1 MEPFNYTLNT
11 PNPNAIFAQAFNT
24 GAGIRQ
30 QQDAMQA
37 QQKQREQA
45 QRMAAAL
52 GKLGPNATPADYQG
66 LISQYPDLVKPLTER
81 YQGFDDARR
90 NALFGAGE
98 KAFMLLRPG
107 ADGTIDAEAAAAAL
121 ETSAAAFENSNA
133 PDIAKQLRDSA
144 KGVRMNPAAAK
155 QSLGMMLAFS
165 DPERFK
171 KVGEALGQGELTGF
185 QKDLAAAGIDPTSE
199 QGRTLAKDFVRNKV
213 DPIVTM
219 ETPNGRQFIGPQSVY
234 MERFGAG
241 AGTPQRLPVIS
252 SKAAFDALPSGSEF
266 VAPDGSVRR
275 KP

>member
-1 MEPFNYTLNT
+1 MEPFNYSINT

-30 QQDAMQA
+30 QQEAQQAQAMQR
-37 QQKQREQA
+37 QQAE
-45 QRMAAAL
+45 RMAAAL
-52 GKLGPNATPADYQG
+52 GQLGPNATPADYQG
-66 LISQYPDLVKPLTER
+66 LISQFPDLVKPLTER
-81 YQGFDDARR
+81 YQGFDDARK
-90 NALFGAGE
+90 NAMFGAGE

-121 ETSAAAFENSNA
+121 EQSAAAFENSNA

-144 KGVRMNPAAAK
+144 KGVRMNPGAAK

-171 KVGEALGQGELTGF
+171 KIGDAMGQGELTGF
-185 QKDLAAAGIDPTSE
+185 QKDLAAAGIDPASE

-219 ETPNGRQFIGPQSVY
+219 DKPNNTGTFIGPMSEYQRRYGEAPV
-234 MERFGAG
+234 GA
-241 AGTPQRLPVIS
+241 QRLPTI
-252 SKAAFDALPSGSEF
+252 ATQAQYDALPPGSRYIYNGAIME
-266 VAPDGSVRR
+266 

>member
-1 MEPFNYTLNT
+1 MEPFNYSINT
-11 PNPNAIFAQAFNT
+11 PNPNAIFAQAFQT

-30 QQDAMQA
+30 QQEAQQTQAMQR
-37 QQKQREQA
+37 QQAE
-45 QRMAAAL
+45 RMAAAL
-52 GKLGPNATPADYQG
+52 GQLGPNATPADYQG
-66 LISQYPDLVKPLTER
+66 LISQFPDLVKPLTER
-81 YQGFDDARR
+81 YQGFDDARK
-90 NALFGAGE
+90 NAMFGAGE

-107 ADGTIDAEAAAAAL
+107 ADGTIDAEAAATAL

-144 KGVRMNPAAAK
+144 KGVRMNPGAAK

-171 KVGEALGQGELTGF
+171 KIGDAMGQGDLTGF
-185 QKDLAAAGIDPTSE
+185 QKDLAAAGIDPNSE

-219 ETPNGRQFIGPQSVY
+219 ETPSGRQFIGPQSVY

>member
-11 PNPNAIFAQAFNT
+11 PSPNAIFAQAFNT

-37 QQKQREQA
+37 QQMQREQA
-45 QRMAAAL
+45 QRMATAL
-52 GKLGPNATPADYQG
+52 GQLGPNATPADYQS
-66 LISQYPDLVKPLTER
+66 LISQFPDLAKPLTER
-81 YQGFDDARR
+81 YQTFDNARR

-121 ETSAAAFENSNA
+121 ETSAAAFDNSNA
-133 PDIAKQLRDSA
+133 PDIAQQLRDSA

-171 KVGEALGQGELTGF
+171 KVGDAIGQGQDTAF
-185 QKDLAAAGIDPTSE
+185 QKDYAFIKGTFGQGAADRFAESKIDETAMVPLPGGRVYVGPRSGMAAAMGGATATATPGAVSV
-199 QGRTLAKDFVRNKV
+199 TL
-213 DPIVTM
+213 
-219 ETPNGRQFIGPQSVY
+219 PNGNVASFPNQAAASAFKLK
-234 MERFGAG
+234 AG
-241 AGTPQRLPVIS
+241 IN
-252 SKAAFDALPSGSEF
+252 
-266 VAPDGSVRR
+266 
-275 KP
+275 